1 MKEKLIK
8 HDVVKR
14 IVDLTKSKNH
24 PYTQEEVNDILTSF
38 FDVIETAIS
47 TGDSVNLN
55 GYMTIEAQHRAERKA
70 RNVKANTII
79 TVPEQYRAHIKS
91 GSKLNR
97 AAEHYTEAK
106 LGGRNE

>member
-14 IVDLTKSKNH
+14 IVDLSKSKNH
-24 PYTQEEVNDILTSF
+24 PYTQEEVNNILTSF
-38 FDVIETAIS
+38 FDVIENAIS
-47 TGDSVNLN
+47 NGDSVNLN
-55 GYMTIEAQHRAERKA
+55 GYMTIEPQYRAERKA

-79 TVPEQYRAHIKS
+79 TVPEQYRVHIKS
-91 GSKLNR
+91 GIKFNR
-97 AAEHYTEAK
+97 AAKHYTELK